1 MGTTRKVSKTFPK
14 EHPEKPWTVRKK
26 YKKWI
31 RKLTRKGAGVRRSK
45 EEDLCVG
52 KRNICAGDLGI
63 PRKYMPQFGEKEDV
77 QKFIRFVRKAYGIK
91 SFRTRRKP
99 RELRPAQGEISRKRI
114 KSLIAPPFEIL
125 KKVKIPLIVSKNNYI
140 VDGHHRWAAYRVKR
154 PDASLPVVV
163 IDAPI
168 KDVLG
173 IAVAWGAKHEN
184 F

>member
-1 MGTTRKVSKTFPK
+1 
-14 EHPEKPWTVRKK
+14 
-26 YKKWI
+26 
-31 RKLTRKGAGVRRSK
+31 
-45 EEDLCVG
+45 
-52 KRNICAGDLGI
+52 
-63 PRKYMPQFGEKEDV
+63 
-77 QKFIRFVRKAYGIK
+77 
-91 SFRTRRKP
+91 
-99 RELRPAQGEISRKRI
+99 LRPAQGEISRKRI
-114 KSLIAPPFEIL
+114 KDLIAPPHEIL

-154 PDASLPVVV
+154 PEASLPVVV